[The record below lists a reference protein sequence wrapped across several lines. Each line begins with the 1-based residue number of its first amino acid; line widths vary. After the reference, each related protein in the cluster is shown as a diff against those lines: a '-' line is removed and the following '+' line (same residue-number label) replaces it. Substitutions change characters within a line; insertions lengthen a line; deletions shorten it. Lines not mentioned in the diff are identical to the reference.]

1 MRAYDS
7 PYLADWF
14 VISLRWVALL
24 GLVISLALGGALL
37 TPSNLL
43 LAGLVVWNIALAVLA
58 VLNRRLQ
65 YHRQVSLAVDILLTA
80 IFFWLQ
86 GGPAGPAFWAPVIP
100 LFSASLYFDLRGA
113 LITALILALLETG
126 LTVLPP
132 GRQALL
138 LPAVVISAGTLLLG
152 VGLGVISQGATRG
165 LRQAREETLEQQRRK
180 QRVDN
185 ERLHAIYN
193 LTSTL
198 TGTLNYQ
205 RVLDSVLDL
214 SLSALSSEQDT
225 QPLTRLVSA
234 VLLFSEENVLEV
246 GSARR
251 FTPADSRVEL
261 AGEQGAIAGAMESG
275 EPLLVDEP
283 SIDPELSR
291 IVAFH
296 SCGQVYVFP
305 LRSGFNIYG
314 VLLFGHPDAGFM
326 TRDRQEVLDI
336 LGRQA
341 VIAIANARL
350 YQQLVDERDRM
361 VEVQEEARKKLARD
375 LHDGPTQSVSAIAM
389 RVNLARRMIEN
400 DPREAG
406 QELGKVE
413 ELARRTTKEI
423 RHMLFTLRPLVLESQ
438 GLLAALNAMAE
449 KMKETYSQ
457 GLNIQVNPQE
467 LEQLEIGRQGVIF
480 FIVEE
485 AVNNARKHA
494 QAPHIWVRLRSLDK
508 SMLLLEVQ
516 DDGIGFDVEA
526 VNRSY
531 DKRGSLGMINL
542 RERTELINGVLNI
555 QSTPGKGTTVRVA
568 IPLTEE
574 AADRL
579 HQSAARR

>member
-1 MRAYDS
+1 
-7 PYLADWF
+7 
-14 VISLRWVALL
+14 
-24 GLVISLALGGALL
+24 
-37 TPSNLL
+37 
-43 LAGLVVWNIALAVLA
+43 
-58 VLNRRLQ
+58 
-65 YHRQVSLAVDILLTA
+65 
-80 IFFWLQ
+80 
-86 GGPAGPAFWAPVIP
+86 
-100 LFSASLYFDLRGA
+100 
-113 LITALILALLETG
+113 
-126 LTVLPP
+126 
-132 GRQALL
+132 
-138 LPAVVISAGTLLLG
+138 
-152 VGLGVISQGATRG
+152 
-165 LRQAREETLEQQRRK
+165 
-180 QRVDN
+180 
-185 ERLHAIYN
+185 
-193 LTSTL
+193 
-198 TGTLNYQ
+198 
-205 RVLDSVLDL
+205 L